1 MPSYINAI
9 GTAVPTYKLA
19 QSDIV
24 HFMAR
29 AHQMNEA
36 EKRRLVALYRA
47 SGIHYRHSVLADFGQ
62 TDNFSFFGNTATSD
76 AFPGTDERMRLY
88 KKEALRLSKDAV
100 KHCLQEQSVINNQEI
115 THLIVVS
122 CTGMYAPGL
131 DIELVSELQLSP
143 HVQRSCI
150 YFMGCYAAFNAL
162 KSADY
167 ILRADADAKVLVV
180 CTELCTIHF
189 QREKNEDTLLS
200 NALFADG
207 AAAVLLSAQPA
218 PGHPQLELEQFHC
231 DLSTEGKQ
239 EMAWWIG
246 DQGFEMKLST
256 YVPDIIKKGIVTLSN
271 QLWHK
276 LAQSGGDIRDFQPDY
291 YAIHPG
297 GKRILE
303 VVEEALGMDKEDNRF
318 AYRVLQQYGNM
329 SSPTVLFVL
338 QQIFRQLQAADRHK
352 RILSFAFGPG
362 LTMESM
368 LLKIHSH

>member
-9 GTAVPTYKLA
+9 GTAVPAYKLA

-47 SGIHYRHSVLADFGQ
+47 SGIQYRHSVLADFGQ
-62 TDNFSFFGNTATSD
+62 TDNFSFFPDTPSAD
-76 AFPGTDERMRLY
+76 ASPGTDQRMRLY
-88 KKEALRLSKDAV
+88 KKEALRLSMDAV
-100 KHCLQEQSVINNQEI
+100 KHCLQGQSGTDTQEI
-115 THLIVVS
+115 SHLIVVS

-131 DIELVSELQLSP
+131 DIELVNALSLSP

-207 AAAVLLSAQPA
+207 AAAVLLSAHPA
-218 PGHPQLELEQFHC
+218 HGQLNLEMEQFHC
-231 DLSTEGKQ
+231 DLAKYGKQ

-246 DQGFEMKLST
+246 DRGFEMKLST
-256 YVPDIIKKGIVTLSN
+256 YVPDIIRQGIVALSN
-271 QLWHK
+271 QLWRK
-276 LAQSGGDIRDFQPDY
+276 LAQSGADMRDFKPDY

-303 VVEEALGMDKEDNRF
+303 VIEEALGMEKEDNHF
-318 AYRVLQQYGNM
+318 AYRVLQEYGNM

-338 QQIFRQLQAADRHK
+338 QQIFQQLQAADHHK

>member
-9 GTAVPTYKLA
+9 GTAVPAYKLA

-47 SGIHYRHSVLADFGQ
+47 SGIQYRHSVLPDFDQ
-62 TDNFSFFGNTATSD
+62 SENFRFFSD
-76 AFPGTDERMRLY
+76 AVSPNSFPGTDRRMQLY
-88 KKEALRLSKDAV
+88 KKEALRLSIDAV
-100 KHCLQEQSVINNQEI
+100 NDCLQNQSATHIQDI

-131 DIELVSELQLSP
+131 DIELVNAFQLSP

-167 ILRADADAKVLVV
+167 ILRADANAKVLVV
-180 CTELCTIHF
+180 CAELCTIHF
-189 QREKNEDTLLS
+189 QKDKSEDNQLS

-207 AAAVLLSAQPA
+207 AAAVLLSTQHEAGCPRM
-218 PGHPQLELEQFHC
+218 ELEQFHC

-246 DQGFEMKLST
+246 DHGFEMKLST
-256 YVPDIIKKGIVTLSN
+256 YVPDIIRQGIGRLST
-271 QLWHK
+271 QLWKK
-276 LAQSGGDIRDFQPDY
+276 LAQNSKVHHHPQPDY

-303 VVEEALGMDKEDNRF
+303 VVEEALGICKEDNRF
-318 AYRVLQQYGNM
+318 AYQVLKQYGNM

-338 QQIFRQLQAADRHK
+338 KEIFQALSATDHTK

-368 LLKIHSH
+368 LLKIHTH

>member
-1 MPSYINAI
+1 
-9 GTAVPTYKLA
+9 
-19 QSDIV
+19 
-24 HFMAR
+24 
-29 AHQMNEA
+29 
-36 EKRRLVALYRA
+36 
-47 SGIHYRHSVLADFGQ
+47 
-62 TDNFSFFGNTATSD
+62 
-76 AFPGTDERMRLY
+76 
-88 KKEALRLSKDAV
+88 
-100 KHCLQEQSVINNQEI
+100 
-115 THLIVVS
+115 
-122 CTGMYAPGL
+122 
-131 DIELVSELQLSP
+131 
-143 HVQRSCI
+143 
-150 YFMGCYAAFNAL
+150 
-162 KSADY
+162 
-167 ILRADADAKVLVV
+167 
-180 CTELCTIHF
+180 
-189 QREKNEDTLLS
+189 
-200 NALFADG
+200 
-207 AAAVLLSAQPA
+207 
-218 PGHPQLELEQFHC
+218 
-231 DLSTEGKQ
+231 
-239 EMAWWIG
+239 MAWWIG